1 MVGAMNARAWLE
13 RLGLLVATLWLV
25 SSLVFLLLHLL
36 PGDPVVAMLGER
48 ASPSDLDALRASLG
62 LDRPLWAQYGAYW
75 HGLWHGDLGQSLM
88 SGKPVLQ
95 LMLDR
100 LPATGALAVAAMG
113 VALLVGLGLAVL
125 GAQAPGV
132 SRWLGRTT
140 ALGLMA
146 LPSFVLGPLLMLGLA
161 VGLGWLPVSG
171 TGSLAHLVLPAVTL
185 GLGLAAVVGRMG
197 AATLADVLDTPMVRT
212 AAAKGGSLQRQ
223 WWHAARNA
231 ALPMVQVV
239 CLQAGM
245 VLTGAVLT
253 ETIFGWPGLGNLL
266 VEALNTRDYPV
277 IQGCLLV
284 ISVIYV
290 LALALAD
297 ALAHLLDPRL
307 RLTGAQA

>member
-1 MVGAMNARAWLE
+1 MLRPMNGRAWLQ
-13 RLGLLVATLWLV
+13 RLGLLLATLWLV
-25 SSLVFLLLHLL
+25 SSLVFMLLHLL

-48 ASPSDLDALRASLG
+48 ASPADLDALRGSLG
-62 LDRPLWAQYGAYW
+62 LDRPLWVQYGTYW
-75 HGLWHGDLGQSLM
+75 QGLWRGDLGHSLM
-88 SGKPVLQ
+88 NQQPVAE
-95 LMLDR
+95 LMLAR
-100 LPATGALAVAAMG
+100 LPATGALAAAAMG
-113 VALLVGLGLAVL
+113 VALVVGLGLAVL
-125 GAQAPGV
+125 GAQAPGLN
-132 SRWLGRTT
+132 RWLGRTT

-146 LPSFVLGPLLMLGLA
+146 LPSFVLGPLLMLVLA
-161 VGLGWLPVSG
+161 VALGWLPVSG
-171 TGSLAHLVLPAVTL
+171 TGSAAHLVLPAVTL

-197 AATLADVLDTPMVRT
+197 AATLAEVLDTPMVRT
-212 AAAKGGSLQRQ
+212 AAAKGASPWRQ
-223 WWHAARNA
+223 GWHAARNA

-284 ISVIYV
+284 ISVTYV

-307 RLTGAQA
+307 RTGGRA

>member
-1 MVGAMNARAWLE
+1 MLRLMKVRAWLQ
-13 RLGLLVATLWLV
+13 RLGLLVVTLWLV

-48 ASPSDLDALRASLG
+48 ASPSDLAALRASLG
-62 LDRPLWAQYGAYW
+62 LDRPLWVQYGAYW
-75 HGLWHGDLGQSLM
+75 QGLWHGDLGQSLIG
-88 SGKPVLQ
+88 GKPVGQ
-95 LMLDR
+95 LMLER
-100 LPATGALAVAAMG
+100 LPATGVLAAAAML
-113 VALLVGLGLAVL
+113 VALVVGLGLAVL
-125 GAQAPGV
+125 GAQARGV
-132 SRWLGRTT
+132 GRWLGRTT
-140 ALGLMA
+140 SLGLMA
-146 LPSFVLGPLLMLGLA
+146 TPSFVLGPLLMLLLA
-161 VGLGWLPVSG
+161 VVLGWLPVSG

-197 AATLADVLDTPMVRT
+197 AATLEEVRHTPMVRT
-212 AAAKGGSLQRQ
+212 VAAKGASSRRQ
-223 WWHAARNA
+223 WWHAARNT
-231 ALPMVQVV
+231 ALPLVQVV

-284 ISVIYV
+284 ISVTYV

-307 RLTGAQA
+307 RTGGRA

>member
-1 MVGAMNARAWLE
+1 MVALMNVRTWLQ
-13 RLGLLVATLWLV
+13 RLALLLATLWLV
-25 SSLVFLLLHLL
+25 SSMVFMLLHVL

-48 ASPSDLDALRASLG
+48 ASPSDLAALRGSLG
-62 LDRPLWAQYGAYW
+62 LDRPLWEQYGAYW
-75 HGLWHGDLGQSLM
+75 QGLWHGDLGQSLM
-88 SGKPVLQ
+88 SGKPVWQ

-100 LPATGALAVAAMG
+100 LPATGVLALAAMG

-125 GAQAPGV
+125 GAQAPSV
-132 SRWLGRTT
+132 RRWLGRTA

-146 LPSFVLGPLLMLGLA
+146 LPSFVLGPLLMLVFA

-171 TGSLAHLVLPAVTL
+171 TGSVAHLVLPAVTL

-197 AATLADVLDTPMVRT
+197 AATLVEVLDTPMVRT
-212 AAAKGGSLQRQ
+212 VAAKGASPQRQ

-284 ISVIYV
+284 ISVTYV
-290 LALALAD
+290 LALAVAD
-297 ALAHLLDPRL
+297 ALAHVLDPRL
-307 RLTGAQA
+307 RGAGEPA